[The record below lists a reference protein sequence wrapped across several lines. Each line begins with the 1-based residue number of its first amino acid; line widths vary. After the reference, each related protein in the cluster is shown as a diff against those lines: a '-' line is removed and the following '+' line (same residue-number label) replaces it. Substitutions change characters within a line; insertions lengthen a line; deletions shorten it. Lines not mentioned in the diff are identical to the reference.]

1 MQNQMPVYPVWN
13 YRSFMGHVSAVSLKQ
28 AKERAR
34 KLWPNRRLQLEAP
47 INKPLSDRDR
57 LESNRG
63 VQAKAKLR

>member
-1 MQNQMPVYPVWN
+1 
-13 YRSFMGHVSAVSLKQ
+13 MGHVSAVSLKQ

-34 KLWPNRRLQLEAP
+34 KAWPGRRLQLEAP
-47 INKPLSDRDR
+47 INKPLSDADR